1 MAKAGR
7 SPRSPSQIGISPLTV
22 HHWPASGRPV
32 RWSVHPHQPAARTI
46 ISQRL
51 CISSLRQQPAA
62 VGLRRCAYTRNAS
75 ALLML
80 LRPGV
85 EWCVR
90 GTTSWVRCGSRGAD
104 VSASQASW
112 RGEMG
117 VIRRGRLTPMVTRGE
132 MGVIRRGRLTPMVT
146 RGEMGVIRRGRLSP
160 MVTQCIAPP
169 LPPVCFRGHTLECML
184 HNEMSWVPPQDGLV
198 KEGAKPHAQKG
209 NLFLC
214 TTGGLPCHSSR

>member
-1 MAKAGR
+1 MPSGLRRMPRGCDCCLCQQSTIGPFRGDRCAGA
-7 SPRSPSQIGISPLTV
+7 SICINPPL
-22 HHWPASGRPV
+22 ASSSH
-32 RWSVHPHQPAARTI
+32 SVSAY
-46 ISQRL
+46 RL
-51 CISSLRQQPAA
+51 CLRRQPAA
-62 VGLRRCAYTRNAS
+62 VGPRRCAYTRIAS

-112 RGEMG
+112 RGEMRVIRRGRLTPMVTRGEVG

-132 MGVIRRGRLTPMVT
+132 FGVIRRGRLT
-146 RGEMGVIRRGRLSP
+146 P

-169 LPPVCFRGHTLECML
+169 LPPVCFEGHTLLCEPHREVCLVFATGPRTLLL
-184 HNEMSWVPPQDGLV
+184 HTREVYP
-198 KEGAKPHAQKG
+198 
-209 NLFLC
+209 
-214 TTGGLPCHSSR
+214 

>member
-1 MAKAGR
+1 MSVAEERLSCPNAQSVGPGTDALITQYRLCRRPAHAVRVEMDAAGLR
-7 SPRSPSQIGISPLTV
+7 LLSVSAV
-22 HHWPASGRPV
+22 HHWPVSGRPV
-32 RWSVHPHQPAARTI
+32 RWNVHPHQPAACTV

-51 CISSLRQQPAA
+51 CISSLHWQPAA

-112 RGEMG
+112 RGETR
-117 VIRRGRLTPMVTRGE
+117 VIRRGRLT
-132 MGVIRRGRLTPMVT
+132 
-146 RGEMGVIRRGRLSP
+146 P

-169 LPPVCFRGHTLECML
+169 LPPVCFEGHTLLCEP
-184 HNEMSWVPPQDGLV
+184 HREMSCL
-198 KEGAKPHAQKG
+198 A
-209 NLFLC
+209 
-214 TTGGLPCHSSR
+214 

>member
-1 MAKAGR
+1 MFSCPKAQSAGPGTDALITPYR
-7 SPRSPSQIGISPLTV
+7 LRRRPAHAVRVEMDAAGLRLLSCEQSTIGPLR
-22 HHWPASGRPV
+22 GDQV

-184 HNEMSWVPPQDGLV
+184 HNEVCLV
-198 KEGAKPHAQKG
+198 FCDRA
-209 NLFLC
+209 
-214 TTGGLPCHSSR
+214 